1 MNETLDLRGRGPDAR
16 KQRARDLPSRESIQ
30 LTLRVLRTLK
40 VPHQI
45 RHRQA
50 QRHQRDQRVVQ
61 FERRDGADEQ
71 RGPRDGASVQRR
83 PEESLLVRAHA
94 RHALVVPRLEPP
106 PRLPGVVYLVPIPQT
121 DEQASADVLA
131 PPKIDRERE
140 DARHEICDETVR
152 IDEFARQVRRDRR
165 HLQRQRHRRRRGV
178 RLDVGRDGHRGHAA
192 RRGAKCRRTRAPALA
207 RVATEASHA
216 VARRTAA
223 RHRRVGRDARSND
236 ASASRDARGRER
248 GSGAVTVSSGSIVGS
263 DRLDASAPARRVGT
277 RSTEDAIGA
286 TRKMKHGA
294 LVAAPGHAEAQADP
308 GPTTSPP
315 IVTKEMVQ
323 AAVDKVARDTNK
335 MSKRKSATRGASAD
349 GKKKPRKPYTQTR
362 ARVSWTPKEH
372 QRFLRALEL
381 YSRDWKRIEEYVGSK
396 DVVQIRSH
404 AQKHFLKLM
413 KSGQGDQ
420 MPPPR
425 HKKSNHADGERAV
438 NYVPGMSQAMRLRL
452 QVEPD
457 GSLPV
462 APKRAPGVPPPLQ
475 NSTNTP
481 DFATVYGFLADLF
494 KVNEART
501 EPEHALRLSNAH
513 TTPLENM
520 TAIDRETALLLIR
533 NLRNNMCSKQMWQ
546 QQSDLLEDGCSTFLD
561 AQDAER
567 LRSKTF
573 GKVSDASPDDNSSGD
588 GSGDGSGGASNEALQ
603 SDIIA

>member
-1 MNETLDLRGRGPDAR
+1 MAPPYSVVQKSRFSFALTRAMPSSSLASNRHRDSPASSISFQYRRPTSKRPLTFLHHQKSTASARTHATKFATKPSELTSSHAKYVAIGAIFSASVTAVAVGCVWTSGAMATVAMLRGAARSAGERALQRSNASRPKRHTRSLDAPRRGTDASGET
-16 KQRARDLPSRESIQ
+16 RARTTR
-30 LTLRVLRTLK
+30 
-40 VPHQI
+40 
-45 RHRQA
+45 A
-50 QRHQRDQRVVQ
+50 
-61 FERRDGADEQ
+61 RRATRADAKEGRARARGDGVEW
-71 RGPRDGASVQRR
+71 
-83 PEESLLVRAHA
+83 L
-94 RHALVVPRLEPP
+94 
-106 PRLPGVVYLVPIPQT
+106 
-121 DEQASADVLA
+121 
-131 PPKIDRERE
+131 
-140 DARHEICDETVR
+140 
-152 IDEFARQVRRDRR
+152 DRR
-165 HLQRQRHRRRRGV
+165 I
-178 RLDVGRDGHRGHAA
+178 
-192 RRGAKCRRTRAPALA
+192 
-207 RVATEASHA
+207 
-216 VARRTAA
+216 
-223 RHRRVGRDARSND
+223 
-236 ASASRDARGRER
+236 
-248 GSGAVTVSSGSIVGS
+248 GS
-263 DRLDASAPARRVGT
+263 ARRVGT

-294 LVAAPGHAEAQADP
+294 VVAAPGHAEAQADP

>member
-1 MNETLDLRGRGPDAR
+1 M
-16 KQRARDLPSRESIQ
+16 
-30 LTLRVLRTLK
+30 
-40 VPHQI
+40 
-45 RHRQA
+45 
-50 QRHQRDQRVVQ
+50 
-61 FERRDGADEQ
+61 
-71 RGPRDGASVQRR
+71 
-83 PEESLLVRAHA
+83 
-94 RHALVVPRLEPP
+94 
-106 PRLPGVVYLVPIPQT
+106 
-121 DEQASADVLA
+121 
-131 PPKIDRERE
+131 
-140 DARHEICDETVR
+140 
-152 IDEFARQVRRDRR
+152 
-165 HLQRQRHRRRRGV
+165 
-178 RLDVGRDGHRGHAA
+178 
-192 RRGAKCRRTRAPALA
+192 
-207 RVATEASHA
+207 
-216 VARRTAA
+216 
-223 RHRRVGRDARSND
+223 
-236 ASASRDARGRER
+236 
-248 GSGAVTVSSGSIVGS
+248 TVSSGSIVGS

-294 LVAAPGHAEAQADP
+294 SVAAPGHAEAQADP

-335 MSKRKSATRGASAD
+335 MSKRRSATRGASAD

>member
-192 RRGAKCRRTRAPALA
+192 RRGAKCRRTRAPALE
-207 RVATEASHA
+207 RVATEAAHA

-248 GSGAVTVSSGSIVGS
+248 GSGA
-263 DRLDASAPARRVGT
+263 
-277 RSTEDAIGA
+277 
-286 TRKMKHGA
+286 
-294 LVAAPGHAEAQADP
+294 
-308 GPTTSPP
+308 
-315 IVTKEMVQ
+315 
-323 AAVDKVARDTNK
+323 
-335 MSKRKSATRGASAD
+335 
-349 GKKKPRKPYTQTR
+349 R
-362 ARVSWTPKEH
+362 AR
-372 QRFLRALEL
+372 
-381 YSRDWKRIEEYVGSK
+381 
-396 DVVQIRSH
+396 
-404 AQKHFLKLM
+404 
-413 KSGQGDQ
+413 
-420 MPPPR
+420 
-425 HKKSNHADGERAV
+425 
-438 NYVPGMSQAMRLRL
+438 
-452 QVEPD
+452 
-457 GSLPV
+457 
-462 APKRAPGVPPPLQ
+462 
-475 NSTNTP
+475 
-481 DFATVYGFLADLF
+481 
-494 KVNEART
+494 
-501 EPEHALRLSNAH
+501 
-513 TTPLENM
+513 
-520 TAIDRETALLLIR
+520 
-533 NLRNNMCSKQMWQ
+533 
-546 QQSDLLEDGCSTFLD
+546 
-561 AQDAER
+561 
-567 LRSKTF
+567 
-573 GKVSDASPDDNSSGD
+573 
-588 GSGDGSGGASNEALQ
+588 
-603 SDIIA
+603 